1 MPFYLIDML
10 TSFVS
15 MCIDADWAN
24 CGAAYLQFA
33 GGMASLGL
41 VCLVGIAALIMLPI
55 IAVSFILGAC
65 FGKPIGEYMMKLFEK
80 ICELI
85 SSFKSCKQPCA
96 NQRGEAGPVP
106 VPPLPTP
113 VETPEEAQEETP
125 EEAQAEAPVEN
136 PEETPEEA
144 QEEAQVEAQEE
155 AQEETPEVCDSCAQ
169 PEAVLP
175 QELEP
180 LARKLAD
187 PGLSSYV
194 AEQLSRLQVAEAGE
208 LEGWIIK
215 VVDLVDSLQALTA
228 YSEGDIALI
237 TQITNTLVEC
247 LKEYSVELISQDDWT
262 PAYQRAVKVNRILP
276 EGSFPVIVR
285 TFATGIIHSG
295 RLMRKQE
302 VELNLPGGDSAL

>member
-1 MPFYLIDML
+1 MPVYLIDML
-10 TSFVS
+10 TSFS
-15 MCIDADWAN
+15 DMCIDADWAN

-125 EEAQAEAPVEN
+125 EEAPVETPEEAPVEN
-136 PEETPEEA
+136 PEEAPEAPPTP
-144 QEEAQVEAQEE
+144 
-155 AQEETPEVCDSCAQ
+155 CDSCAQ

>member
-125 EEAQAEAPVEN
+125 V
-136 PEETPEEA
+136 ETPEEA
-144 QEEAQVEAQEE
+144 
-155 AQEETPEVCDSCAQ
+155 PEVCDSSAQ

-247 LKEYSVELISQDDWT
+247 LKEHSVELISQDDWT

>member
-125 EEAQAEAPVEN
+125 EEA
-136 PEETPEEA
+136 
-144 QEEAQVEAQEE
+144 
-155 AQEETPEVCDSCAQ
+155 PEVCDSSAQ

>member
-1 MPFYLIDML
+1 
-10 TSFVS
+10 
-15 MCIDADWAN
+15 
-24 CGAAYLQFA
+24 
-33 GGMASLGL
+33 MASLGL

-125 EEAQAEAPVEN
+125 EEA
-136 PEETPEEA
+136 
-144 QEEAQVEAQEE
+144 
-155 AQEETPEVCDSCAQ
+155 PEVCDSSAQ